1 MPVSRN
7 RSVCTLLSSQL
18 AGLKMMSAMK
28 IADTNS
34 ETPFRVR
41 VNRSGRRTFS
51 REYKLEIIEECST
64 RGVSVAAVALAHR
77 INANQVRKWIV
88 QHRAGRRCPNTA
100 APALLPVTVEGTG
113 RATLLARA
121 EAGVDR
127 LPRGAAGLIEIEL
140 ESSRVR
146 IRGSVDAQ
154 ALRLVLDAF
163 AKR

>member
-1 MPVSRN
+1 
-7 RSVCTLLSSQL
+7 
-18 AGLKMMSAMK
+18 MMSAMK

-34 ETPFRVR
+34 ETQFRVR
-41 VNRSGRRTFS
+41 VNRTGRRTFS
-51 REYKLEIIEECST
+51 REYKLEIIQECST
-64 RGVSVAAVALAHR
+64 PGVSVAAVALAHH

-88 QHRAGRRCPNTA
+88 QHRGGRLCPTAAA

-121 EAGVDR
+121 ELGVDR
-127 LPRGAAGLIEIEL
+127 SPRGAAGLIEIEL
-140 ESSRVR
+140 ASSRIR

-154 ALRLVLDAF
+154 ALRILLDAL